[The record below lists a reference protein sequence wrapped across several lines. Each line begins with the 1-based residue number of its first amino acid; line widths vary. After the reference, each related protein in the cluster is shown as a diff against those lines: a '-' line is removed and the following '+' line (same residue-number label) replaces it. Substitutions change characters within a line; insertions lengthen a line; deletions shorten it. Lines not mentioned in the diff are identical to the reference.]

1 MFRSEAV
8 PESVLMEEA
17 LMVPD
22 VRPSS
27 VLRTDAASELSER
40 VTASL
45 PRLLMPPAAF
55 EA

>member
-22 VRPSS
+22 VRPSR
-27 VLRTDAASELSER
+27 VLRTEAVSEVSVR
-40 VTASL
+40 VMASL
-45 PRLLMPPAAF
+45 FSPEMPA
-55 EA
+55 EV